1 MPTSSRKICDLLIRN
16 GCVLTM
22 SADRTIYSHGAIA
35 IHGNSIAAVGRDAE
49 IAESWQATRV
59 IDAQGAIVHPG
70 LVDAHLHVNAQTC
83 RGYFRG
89 DTSKGGQPGPNYADW
104 KAALEPEDEA
114 AATALAAIE
123 MLRHGITTFVEP
135 GSAFEPD
142 AVATAA
148 TAAGIRCS
156 LADPYLW
163 DDTVSMASIPGLLS
177 PSLAARVGPD
187 KKRCL
192 KLLGG
197 QLFRNKDKDGIV
209 HGHVAIY
216 GEGTASD
223 ELFKAAKAKADEA
236 GVVLN
241 SHIGFD
247 IGLATAMERRW
258 GKPRFVYLSEL
269 GVLGRNTMF
278 VHMNLIRD
286 EEVAPILESGLTM
299 VWCPFAYASRGTP
312 LERATRIPELM
323 KRGAAVAI
331 GTDSARQSSAGDAG
345 YLAFVLSAAAGCAL
359 QPEEVIELQTLGG
372 ARAAGL
378 EAIIGSIEP
387 GKRADIVIRSASQ
400 PELGPGV
407 DPAHQ
412 IIAVGHGPSA
422 DTVLVNGRI
431 VMRRG
436 LSTLL
441 DEQAVF
447 AAAAASARGVASRLG
462 LAQPGSWPRSS

>member
-1 MPTSSRKICDLLIRN
+1 MPAAEKQSCDILIRN
-16 GCVLTM
+16 GCVLTLNG
-22 SADRTIYSHGAIA
+22 SRTIYPQGAIA
-35 IHGNSIAAVGRDAE
+35 IRGNAIVAVGPDGE
-49 IAESWQATRV
+49 IARSWQATRE
-59 IDAQGAIVHPG
+59 IAAQGAIVHPG
-70 LVDAHLHVNAQTC
+70 FVDAHLHVNAQTC

-89 DTSKGGQPGPNYADW
+89 DTSKGGQKGPNYADW

-123 MLRHGITTFVEP
+123 MLRHGITAFVEP

-148 TAAGIRCS
+148 AAAGIRCS

-163 DDTVSMASIPGLLS
+163 DDTETMASIPGLLS
-177 PSLAARVGPD
+177 PSLAARVPPD
-187 KKRCL
+187 SKRCR

-197 QLFRNKDKDGIV
+197 QLFRNKDTDGIA
-209 HGHVAIY
+209 HGHIALY
-216 GEGTASD
+216 GEGTATD
-223 ELFKAAKAKADEA
+223 ELFRVSKAMADDA

-247 IGLATAMERRW
+247 IGLATAMEKRW
-258 GKPRFVYLSEL
+258 GKPRFQYLASL

-312 LERATRIPELM
+312 LQRPTRIPEL
-323 KRGAAVAI
+323 KSRGAAVAI

-345 YLAFVLSAAAGCAL
+345 YLAFLLSAAAGHAL
-359 QPEEVIELQTLGG
+359 QPEEIIELQTLGG

-378 EAIIGSIEP
+378 ESIIGSIEP
-387 GKRADIVIRSASQ
+387 GKRADIVVRSAEA
-400 PELGPGV
+400 PEVGPGV

-412 IIAVGHGPSA
+412 LIAVAHGPSA

-431 VMRRG
+431 VLRRG
-436 LSTLL
+436 RATLL
-441 DEQAVF
+441 DEAAVIAQAR
-447 AAAAASARGVASRLG
+447 ASAQRMAARLG
-462 LAQPGSWPRSS
+462 LAPAGLWSRAS

>member
-1 MPTSSRKICDLLIRN
+1 MPAPAKQRCEILIRN

-22 SADRTIYSHGAIA
+22 NAERTVYANGAIA
-35 IHGNSIAAVGRDAE
+35 ILGNRIVAVGADAA
-49 IAESWQATRV
+49 IAGSWQATRE
-59 IDAQGAIVHPG
+59 IAAQGAIVHPG
-70 LVDAHLHVNAQTC
+70 FIDAHLHVNAQTC

-89 DTSKGGQPGPNYADW
+89 DTSKGGQGGPNYADW

-142 AVATAA
+142 AVASAA
-148 TAAGIRCS
+148 GAAGIRCS

-163 DDTVSMASIPGLLS
+163 DDTETMASIPGLLS
-177 PSLAARVGPD
+177 RSLASRVPPD
-187 KKRCL
+187 AKRCRA
-192 KLLGG
+192 LLGG
-197 QLFRNKDKDGIV
+197 QLFRNKDTDGIA
-209 HGHVAIY
+209 HGHVAVY

-223 ELFKAAKAKADEA
+223 DLLKAAKATADQE

-247 IGLATAMERRW
+247 IGLATAMEKRW
-258 GKPRFVYLSEL
+258 GKPRFQYLAEL

-286 EEVAPILESGLTM
+286 EEVTPILESGLSM

-312 LERATRIPELM
+312 LQRPSRIPEL
-323 KRGAAVAI
+323 KGRGASVAI

-345 YLAFVLSAAAGCAL
+345 YLAFVLSAAAGHAL

-378 EAIIGSIEP
+378 DNIIGSIEA
-387 GKRADIVIRSASQ
+387 GKRADIVIRSVDV
-400 PELGPGV
+400 PEIGPGV

-412 IIAVGHGPSA
+412 LIAVAHGPSA
-422 DTVLVNGRI
+422 DTALVNGRI
-431 VMRRG
+431 VLRRG
-436 LSTLL
+436 RSTLL
-441 DEQAVF
+441 DETAVI
-447 AAAAASARGVASRLG
+447 AKANASAKRVAVRLG
-462 LAQPGSWPRSS
+462 LTRPGLWEFA